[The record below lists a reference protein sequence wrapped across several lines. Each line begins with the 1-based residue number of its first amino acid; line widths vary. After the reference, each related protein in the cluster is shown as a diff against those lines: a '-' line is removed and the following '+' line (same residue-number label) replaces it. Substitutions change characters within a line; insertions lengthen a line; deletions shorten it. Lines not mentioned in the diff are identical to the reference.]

1 MRKDNQQMIPCT
13 KMTQI
18 LKLSD
23 NTLKQLLYKCSNKQL
38 GMLLRQTKK
47 PESLSKEMEGI
58 KNKMEILELKNNR
71 NFKISEM
78 KKLNRMEMPEKRIS
92 EIEDR
97 QTEIIQH
104 EQ

>member
-1 MRKDNQQMIPCT
+1 MFQQAIRNAPET
-13 KMTQI
+13 
-18 LKLSD
+18 
-23 NTLKQLLYKCSNKQL
+23 N
-38 GMLLRQTKK
+38 KK

-78 KKLNRMEMPEKRIS
+78 KKLNRMEMPKKRIS